1 MTETKKL
8 YLDGEY
14 VGEYVATGDLEK
26 EREAAI
32 ALLREKGLYQVTT
45 PEQAIFR
52 QALSFAT
59 TASYLYQRDLTVV
72 PRNGMSVAPFVVN
85 ATFALELYLK
95 TLGLLHNTVLRGH
108 DLLSLFDALPP
119 AAHQAL
125 FQNFAKSTWQCGIT
139 EMVAFRKEIERLRN
153 SFLEWRYLHERNRAS
168 EIRFAEMIFV
178 MEVLDITCRAH
189 DKLVTPQR
197 VTPAGII
204 AESGLSAARFAPQ
217 A

>member
-204 AESGLSAARFAPQ
+204 AESGL
-217 A
+217 

>member
-153 SFLEWRYLHERNRAS
+153 SFLEWRCLHERNRAS

-204 AESGLSAARFAPQ
+204 AESGL
-217 A
+217 